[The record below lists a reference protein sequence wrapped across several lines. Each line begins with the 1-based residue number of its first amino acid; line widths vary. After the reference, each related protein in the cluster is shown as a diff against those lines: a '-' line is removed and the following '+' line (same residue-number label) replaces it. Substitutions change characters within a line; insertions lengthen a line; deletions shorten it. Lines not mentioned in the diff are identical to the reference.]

1 MTVKVM
7 IDREGCIQCGRCYN
21 DECPDVFAEDDDG
34 TSMIQENYRGADVAE
49 GKVPDEMKDCVTSA
63 SEACPV
69 DVISVNE
76 E

>member
-34 TSMIQENYRGADVAE
+34 TSMIQETYRGGDLSE
-49 GKVPDEMKDCVTSA
+49 GKVPDGMKDCVTSA

-69 DVISVNE
+69 DAISVNE
-76 E
+76 G